1 MTEGASWRG
10 GFKADYERIFVEPW
24 SPYLGAILLVM
35 VILGLMV
42 SGLFWGV
49 FGGLKLWGDW
59 FNSTIGLGEV
69 LKINAELDGPLVHRM
84 SLMNITLLFGAFA
97 AALMSRQFRISRAPK
112 LEYVWG
118 ALGGTLMGIGA
129 TLAGGCTTGGF
140 FTPVLHSSP
149 AGWMMALGL
158 MAGAVIGLKLLLW
171 TLEHISWGMQ
181 APASGESASRQRYPL
196 FGVLIAALIVTWTLI
211 WAYAADEKLANRAI
225 IVIAGFAMGFVLHRS
240 RLCFARGFREPFM
253 TAEGDMTKALI
264 LALAIAIPLATLL
277 FQKKVIDPYIAI
289 PPTFWAGSLLG
300 GLIFGMGM
308 IFAGGCASGAM
319 WRAAEGNL
327 KLWVAVAFFAWGG
340 STFSG
345 LMHQW
350 ELMTVDV
357 NLDGLEFTKVGIQAY
372 LPDMLG
378 GWQWTLLVESGL
390 LLLWYSLVRYNES
403 SEKFTVL

>member
-1 MTEGASWRG
+1 MSAGASWRD
-10 GFKADYERIFVEPW
+10 GFKADYERVFVEPW
-24 SPYLGAILLVM
+24 SPYVGAILLVM
-35 VILGLMV
+35 VILGLMI

-59 FNSTIGLGEV
+59 FNSAIGLGEA
-69 LKINAELDGPLVHRM
+69 LKIKTELDSPLMHRM
-84 SLMNITLLFGAFA
+84 SLMNITLLSGAFA
-97 AALMSRQFRISRAPK
+97 AALMSRQFSINRAPK

-140 FTPVLHSSP
+140 LTPALHFSP

-171 TLEHISWGMQ
+171 TLDNISWGMQ
-181 APASGESASRQRYPL
+181 APASGESSSRDRYPL
-196 FGVLIAALIVTWTLI
+196 FGILVAAAIVSWALI
-211 WAYAADEKLANRAI
+211 WAYSADSKIASRAI
-225 IVIAGFAMGFVLHRS
+225 IVIAGFAMGFILHRS

-264 LALAIAIPLATLL
+264 LALAIAIPLAALL

-289 PPTFWAGSLLG
+289 PATFWTGSLLG
-300 GLIFGMGM
+300 GVIFGIGM

-319 WRAAEGNL
+319 WRASEGNL
-327 KLWVAVAFFAWGG
+327 KLWVAIVFFAWGG

-345 LMHQW
+345 LLRHW
-350 ELMTVDV
+350 NVMTPDV

-378 GWQWTLLVESGL
+378 GWAGSLALGFAI
-390 LLLWYSLVRYNES
+390 LLLWYLLVRYNES
-403 SEKFTVL
+403 TERFTVL

>member
-1 MTEGASWRG
+1 MSAGASWRG

-24 SPYLGAILLVM
+24 SPYVGAILLVM
-35 VILGLMV
+35 VILGLMID
-42 SGLFWGV
+42 GLFWGV
-49 FGGLKLWGDW
+49 FGGLRLWGDW
-59 FNSTIGLGEV
+59 LNSTLGLGEA
-69 LKINAELDGPLVHRM
+69 LKIKTELESPLMHRM

-97 AALMSRQFRISRAPK
+97 AALMSRQFRISRAPR

-149 AGWMMALGL
+149 AGWMMGLGL
-158 MAGAVIGLKLLLW
+158 MAGAVVGLKLLLW
-171 TLEHISWGMQ
+171 TLDNISWGMQ
-181 APASGESASRQRYPL
+181 VPAPGGSSSRQRSPL
-196 FGVLIAALIVTWTLI
+196 FGMLIVAAIVAWTLL
-211 WAYAADEKLANRAI
+211 WANGADEKLASRAFI
-225 IVIAGFAMGFVLHRS
+225 LIAGFALGFILHRS

-253 TAEGDMTKALI
+253 TGEGDMTKALI
-264 LALAIAIPLATLL
+264 LALAIGIPLASLL
-277 FQKKVIDPYIAI
+277 FHKQVIDPYIAI
-289 PPTFWAGSLLG
+289 PATFWAGSLSG
-300 GLIFGMGM
+300 GVIFGVGM

-327 KLWVAVAFFAWGG
+327 KLWVALAFFAWGG

-345 LMHQW
+345 LLRRW
-350 ELMTVDV
+350 DVMTPDV

-378 GWQWTLLVESGL
+378 GWGWAPLVGFGI
-390 LLLWYSLVRYNES
+390 LLLWYLSVRYNES
-403 SEKFTVL
+403 TEQFTVL

>member
-1 MTEGASWRG
+1 MSAGTSWRDG
-10 GFKADYERIFVEPW
+10 IKADYARVFVEPW
-24 SPYLGAILLVM
+24 SPYVGAILLVM
-35 VILGLMV
+35 VILGLMI

-59 FNSTIGLGEV
+59 FNSAIGLGEL
-69 LKINAELDGPLVHRM
+69 LKIKSELDSPLEHRM

-97 AALMSRQFRISRAPK
+97 AALMSRQFGISRTTK

-158 MAGAVIGLKLLLW
+158 MGGAVIGLKLLLW
-171 TLEHISWGMQ
+171 TLDNISWGMQ
-181 APASGESASRQRYPL
+181 VPASGAPSSRERYPL
-196 FGVLIAALIVTWTLI
+196 FGILVVAAIVAWTLI

-225 IVIAGFAMGFVLHRS
+225 IVIAGFALGFILHRS

-264 LALAIAIPLATLL
+264 LALAIGIPLASLL

-289 PPTFWAGSLLG
+289 PATFWAGSLFG
-300 GLIFGMGM
+300 GMIFGVGM

-327 KLWVAVAFFAWGG
+327 KLWVAIVFFAWGG

-345 LMHQW
+345 ILRRW
-350 ELMTVDV
+350 ALMTPDV
-357 NLDGLEFTKVGIQAY
+357 NLDGLEFTKVGVQAY

-378 GWQWTLLVESGL
+378 GWGWAPLVGFGI
-390 LLLWYSLVRYNES
+390 LLLWYLSVRYNES
-403 SEKFTVL
+403 TEQFTVL

>member
-1 MTEGASWRG
+1 MYQGATWRN

-35 VILGLMV
+35 VILGLMI

-59 FNSTIGLGEV
+59 FNSTIGLDEA
-69 LKINAELDGPLVHRM
+69 LKLKSELDSPLMHRM
-84 SLMNITLLFGAFA
+84 SLMNITLLSGAFA
-97 AALMSRQFRISRAPK
+97 AALMSRQFGISRAPR
-112 LEYVWG
+112 LEYAWG

-171 TLEHISWGMQ
+171 TLGNISWGMQ
-181 APASGESASRQRYPL
+181 VPASGESSSRERYPL
-196 FGVLIAALIVTWTLI
+196 FGVLVAGVIVTWTLI
-211 WAYAADEKLANRAI
+211 WAYSADEKLAVRAV
-225 IVIAGFAMGFVLHRS
+225 IVIAGFAMGFILHRS

-264 LALAIAIPLATLL
+264 LALAIAIPLASLL

-289 PPTFWAGSLLG
+289 PATFWAGSLLG
-300 GLIFGMGM
+300 GVIFGVGM
-308 IFAGGCASGAM
+308 IFAGGCASGAL
-319 WRAAEGNL
+319 WRAGEGNL
-327 KLWVAVAFFAWGG
+327 KLWVAIVFFAWGG

-345 LMHQW
+345 LLRRW
-350 ELMTVDV
+350 DVMTLDV

-378 GWQWTLLVESGL
+378 GWEWAFLVGFGI
-390 LLLWYSLVRYNES
+390 LLLWYFLVRYNES
-403 SEKFTVL
+403 TDTFTVL